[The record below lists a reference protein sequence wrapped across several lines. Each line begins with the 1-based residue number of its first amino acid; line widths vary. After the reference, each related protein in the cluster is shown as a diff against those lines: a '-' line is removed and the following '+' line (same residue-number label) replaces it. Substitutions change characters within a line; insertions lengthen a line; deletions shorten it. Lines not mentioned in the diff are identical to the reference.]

1 LTKGNKYANIYL
13 LRGKPINGN
22 PRGRTEGGRRTL
34 KEGTRMTDD
43 QAKRADYEARLD
55 ELDRV
60 EDMNTYEEVLE
71 YIKARKKELRE
82 RLDTI

>member
-1 LTKGNKYANIYL
+1 
-13 LRGKPINGN
+13 
-22 PRGRTEGGRRTL
+22 
-34 KEGTRMTDD
+34 MTDD